1 MSYIIELNNARK
13 DADFVSGKIN
23 GKSAVVEI
31 FSAMRDGK
39 ELAPYGKRQM
49 LLRSIL
55 WN

>member
-31 FSAMRDGK
+31 F
-39 ELAPYGKRQM
+39 
-49 LLRSIL
+49 LR
-55 WN
+55 